1 MEVSAPVAPLI
12 ASPETLGPPKVD
24 TYKNRAVGSTAVR
37 ALLLTGG
44 LSLLVYV
51 SALVGGTV
59 LSHLGGAPMEAILSF
74 GLAALLY
81 LVTEELLREAH
92 EEGETRIGTAL
103 FFAGFLLFLIVGMTL
118 G

>member
-1 MEVSAPVAPLI
+1 
-12 ASPETLGPPKVD
+12 
-24 TYKNRAVGSTAVR
+24 
-37 ALLLTGG
+37 
-44 LSLLVYV
+44 
-51 SALVGGTV
+51 
-59 LSHLGGAPMEAILSF
+59 MEAILSF

-103 FFAGFLLFLIVGMTL
+103 FFAGFLAFLIVGMAL